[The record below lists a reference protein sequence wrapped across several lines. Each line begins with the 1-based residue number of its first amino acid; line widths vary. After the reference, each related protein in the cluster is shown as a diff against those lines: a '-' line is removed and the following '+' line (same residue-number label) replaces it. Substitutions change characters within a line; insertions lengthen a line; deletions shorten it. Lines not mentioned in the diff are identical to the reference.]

1 MYHINTTYEKGRFAG
16 DFEGVIYYEHEKK
29 CRARSWNPLRE

>member
-16 DFEGVIYYEHEKK
+16 DLERMIYYAHEHDD
-29 CRARSWNPLRE
+29 RAAR